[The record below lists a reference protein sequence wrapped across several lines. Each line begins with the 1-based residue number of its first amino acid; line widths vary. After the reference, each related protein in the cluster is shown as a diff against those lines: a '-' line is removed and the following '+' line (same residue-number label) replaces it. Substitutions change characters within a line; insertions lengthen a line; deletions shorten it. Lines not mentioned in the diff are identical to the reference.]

1 MPQSESYDLEETKDT
16 ECAHMFT
23 GADRLLE
30 TNEGDLHTCKSPNNA
45 PGVPYI
51 EAVREL
57 AHEHEDKSV
66 QVYDVRNEHYEHVS
80 ASSCDHVEVKY
91 CSDGREQCAPLLQG
105 LDPAEEREHEGQNGN
120 GLVIIGTCYDWGRG
134 FGERWNESTI
144 E

>member
-1 MPQSESYDLEETKDT
+1 MPPSESYDLEETKDT

-30 TNEGDLHTCKSPNNA
+30 TDEGDLYTRKSPNNV
-45 PGVPYI
+45 PGGPYV

-66 QVYDVRNEHYEHVS
+66 QGYHVGDEHVS
-80 ASSCDHVEVKY
+80 APCCDHVEVKY
-91 CSDGREQCAPLLQG
+91 CSDGREQCTPLLQG
-105 LDPAEEREHEGQNGN
+105 FDRAEEREHEGQNGN
-120 GLVIIGTCYDWGRG
+120 GFVIVGTCYDWGRG
-134 FGERWNESTI
+134 IGERWNESTV